1 MFKEYCIGKN
11 LKRLYINVPTVI
23 LREWKI
29 ILERLPKEVIRVW
42 RKGDVVENCRKIKK
56 LEEGFKGAVFKAD
69 FSGVCSGY
77 NVSFDLKICKGCL
90 EVYKVEGRDDNNDL
104 FAEIDSVRVDHYKRN
119 VEVEGV
125 RAEISRRL
133 MTAVNGIKN
142 AVETSVNGKKRKKNT
157 GIPYAIK
164 LNSGCI
170 EICQF
175 RISFDTLL
183 PPSSYKMLNVDNL
196 RINWRNTSIL
206 EPFDVV
212 DGETDVVYVDDSL
225 LGE

>member
-1 MFKEYCIGKN
+1 M
-11 LKRLYINVPTVI
+11 R
-23 LREWKI
+23 I
-29 ILERLPKEVIRVW
+29 I
-42 RKGDVVENCRKIKK
+42 
-56 LEEGFKGAVFKAD
+56 
-69 FSGVCSGY
+69 
-77 NVSFDLKICKGCL
+77 
-90 EVYKVEGRDDNNDL
+90 
-104 FAEIDSVRVDHYKRN
+104 VRVKNAADRKELKQIQTRNTQNAHEFGVALRKRN

-142 AVETSVNGKKRKKNT
+142 AVETSINGKKRKKNT

-183 PPSSYKMLNVDNL
+183 PPSSYKMLIVDNL
-196 RINWRNTSIL
+196 RINWRNKSIL